1 MLISGCPLVSRVIVK
16 QVASVCHKMVVS
28 VCPPSCHNIS
38 KSRWQQSLAR
48 FVSASLRKFLRRLEA
63 ETINAFHLT
72 KRAADKWD
80 SPRFLGLWLALG
92 FFRFEG
98 ESALHPLAANAGR

>member
-1 MLISGCPLVSRVIVK
+1 MSST
-16 QVASVCHKMVVS
+16 
-28 VCPPSCHNIS
+28 
-38 KSRWQQSLAR
+38 LAR
-48 FVSASLRKFLRRLEA
+48 RVSTSLREFLRRLEA
-63 ETINAFHLT
+63 ETVNAFHLT

-80 SPRFLGLWLALG
+80 SPRFLGLWLALD